1 MKPAHIALAVLIAAV
16 WGFNFIAIKLGVA
29 AVPPFF
35 FTAARFALA
44 AFPAILFVPRPTES
58 WRWVAAFGL
67 VLGVGQFGFLFLA
80 VRLGLPAGLTSV
92 VVQLQAPFTMLF
104 AWFVL
109 AELPQTR
116 QLWGAA
122 IAFVGMGVIAI
133 PRWAGSDAL
142 PLLLS
147 IIAAAGWAAANI
159 ITKKAKP
166 QNTLSFVI
174 WSCLWVPIPML
185 LLSWIFED
193 HAQIIH
199 AIMLPTPQVVISL
212 IYIAFLSTV
221 FGYGAWNYL
230 IRLYPA
236 STVAPFSLLVPL
248 FGVAGGVLAFGE
260 RFDSYEITGG
270 ALIIAGLIFSNF
282 GPQRIGLKKKADPE
296 GSAT

>member
-1 MKPAHIALAVLIAAV
+1 MKPIHIALAVLIAAV

-29 AVPPFF
+29 DVPPFF
-35 FTAARFALA
+35 FTAARFMLA
-44 AFPAILFVPRPTES
+44 AFPAILFVPRPQES
-58 WRWVAAFGL
+58 WRWVAGFGF

-92 VVQLQAPFTMLF
+92 VLQLQAPFTMLF
-104 AWFVL
+104 AWALL
-109 AELPQTR
+109 AEVPLKR

-122 IAFVGMGVIAI
+122 IAFVGMGVIAAS
-133 PRWAGSDAL
+133 RWVGAEAL
-142 PLLLS
+142 PLLLA
-147 IIAAAGWAAANI
+147 IIASSGWAAANI

-174 WSCLWVPIPML
+174 WSCLAVPIPML

-193 HAQIIH
+193 HAQVLH
-199 AIMLPTPQVVISL
+199 ALTFPTAKVVISL
-212 IYIAFLSTV
+212 FYIAFLSTV

-248 FGVAGGVLAFGE
+248 FGVVGGMVAFGE
-260 RFDSYEITGG
+260 RFDHYEICGA
-270 ALIIAGLIFSNF
+270 ALIIAGLLYSNF
-282 GPQRIGLKKKADPE
+282 APLANSSKKKAEP
-296 GSAT
+296 